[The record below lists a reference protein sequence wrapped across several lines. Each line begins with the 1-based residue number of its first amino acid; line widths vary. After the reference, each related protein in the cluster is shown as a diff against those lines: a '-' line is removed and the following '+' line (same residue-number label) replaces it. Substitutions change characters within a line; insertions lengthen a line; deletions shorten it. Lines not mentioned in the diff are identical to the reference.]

1 MQLKR
6 FILTLLLILICTSHS
21 YAQEK
26 LDLFIWAGQSNA
38 QGWTG
43 DAVHYPEDSL
53 GIDESILLNWTFVDN
68 QSSEGRWVP
77 MQPQEGRFQK
87 GHFGPE
93 VSFARELK
101 KQGFN
106 PAIFK
111 YTKGATGLARDWKG
125 PGEGGIYDQM
135 AEDLQYGIEQ
145 LEEQGYEVNV
155 RGLIWIQGESDAGDE
170 DASAN
175 YYQNIKRLI
184 DHLRK
189 DLLNQANLKILL
201 GVDEQHPFVENRP
214 EVVEAQ
220 KKLAEEDS
228 NITFTSVQGLP
239 KADTTHLTPEGL
251 VEHGKRL
258 FQAFMNLKEVNA
270 K

>member
-1 MQLKR
+1 MKLKR
-6 FILTLLLILICTSHS
+6 FILTLLLILISTSHS

-38 QGWTG
+38 QGWMG
-43 DAVHYPEDSL
+43 DAAQYPEDSL
-53 GIDESILLNWTFVDN
+53 RLDESIHLNWTFVDN
-68 QSSEGRWVP
+68 HSSEGRWVP
-77 MQPQEGRFQK
+77 MQPQSGRFQK

-101 KQGFN
+101 KQGFK

-135 AEDLQYGIEQ
+135 VDDLQNGIEQ

-155 RGLIWIQGESDAGDE
+155 RGLIWIQGESDAGNE
-170 DASAN
+170 KASAN
-175 YYQNIKRLI
+175 YYQNLKRLI
-184 DHLRK
+184 EHLRTEVLHEP
-189 DLLNQANLKILL
+189 DLKILL
-201 GVDEQHPFVENRP
+201 GVDEQHPFVKNRP
-214 EVVEAQ
+214 EVLEAQ
-220 KKLAEEDS
+220 KKVAEEDA
-228 NITFTSVQGLP
+228 NIIFTSMRGLP
-239 KADTTHLTPEGL
+239 KADSTHLTPEGL
-251 VEHGKRL
+251 IKHGTRL
-258 FQAFMNLKEVNA
+258 FKAYKNLK